1 MGEHHEVDIEGSYTG
16 RIFKS
21 KAFPPVTAAEL
32 KDFISSQ
39 NSSVVMAKKLD
50 MIKDIDGRRET
61 LKLGVRVLDLWY
73 IHNRESNVHL
83 EMILIDQMGDKIHCI
98 VKNDEFDMWDGKL
111 KEGDTYI
118 MHNFKI
124 VKNDGQYRVC
134 DHPFKLLFIGAT
146 SVRPQP
152 IANIPNSVY
161 QFRSIKEVVAGNF
174 SPDLLIERYNDNPNS
189 DKLVIILT
197 QAKVKAATGEWPVSV
212 SNTWNGTKLLM
223 DDAIPE
229 ITQFKQRMSADDL
242 TIMSQ
247 SGSQLTQSSQYSD
260 AERFVYK
267 CLVKSVSEIPLIKK
281 LTILDPLQEMICVT
295 VATTT
300 KFSLDNDGWY
310 YLVCNHCNKR
320 TNETGPFKCTYCDQD
335 NNMPSFKYK
344 LQLQVCDDA
353 FNYANFVVWDQ
364 ECRNIIDISAEEL
377 QMKMI
382 KVGEDDPKC
391 FPDEL
396 DVMLG
401 CTLAFKLRTQPRNK
415 FASVIKVSDLPE
427 IINYIKKLIQPVNL
441 GECSHK
447 NIINLVGDTSTGMI
461 ADFRSKGVCNLAAD
475 SDHDLMSLSGTAD
488 NDPDNSSLGTP
499 SKRIVPNSGVSV
511 QSSEDI
517 ESGELSATKPMKTI
531 KQEID

>member
-1 MGEHHEVDIEGSYTG
+1 
-16 RIFKS
+16 
-21 KAFPPVTAAEL
+21 
-32 KDFISSQ
+32 
-39 NSSVVMAKKLD
+39 MAKKLD

-98 VKNDEFDMWDGKL
+98 VKKDEFDIWDGKL

-161 QFRSIKEVVAGNF
+161 QFRSIKEVVASNF
-174 SPDLLIERYNDNPNS
+174 SPDLLIDLIGWVDNVKAKAQSKNVVFSLMDLSGGVVSCTLWDEYCKKFLERYNDNPNS
-189 DKLVIILT
+189 NKLVLILT

-281 LTILDPLQEMICVT
+281 EMICVT

-335 NNMPSFKYK
+335 NNMPTLKYK

-364 ECRNIIDISAEEL
+364 KCRNIIGISAEEL
-377 QMKMI
+377 QKKMI

-427 IINYIKKLIQPVNL
+427 IINYIKKLIQPL

-447 NIINLVGDTSTGMI
+447 NIIDLGGDTSTGMI
-461 ADFRSKGVCNLAAD
+461 VDFRSKGVCNLAAN